1 MFLPTM
7 QLLADGKRWEGER
20 LKVYKDSLGYATQGI
35 GRHHG
40 VNFGDPDIDVLTEA
54 RWFGEDIN
62 IAYSGARKL
71 FPELDAYDG
80 VRRDAII
87 WLVFNM
93 GDNTLAQFVP
103 FAKYVKAR
111 QWSEAAYHLLTN
123 TSAHL
128 TPYLIQTG
136 VRAIETALRIATG
149 EVLEEFRA

>member
-35 GRHHG
+35 GRHTG
-40 VNFGDPDIDVLTEA
+40 VQFGDPDIDQLTEA

-62 IAYSGARKL
+62 TAYFGAATL
-71 FPELDAYDG
+71 FPQLDSYDS
-80 VRRDAII
+80 VRRDAIV

-93 GDNTLAQFVP
+93 GINTLSQFVP
-103 FAKYVKAR
+103 FCTYVKAR
-111 QWSEAAYHLLTN
+111 KWSEAAYHLLTN
-123 TSAHL
+123 TSQHL
-128 TPYLIQTG
+128 TPYLQQTG
-136 VRAIETALRIATG
+136 VRAVETALRIATG